1 MPARKVSAPVPRAR
15 VVEHHAED
23 QAGTERMLD
32 QLTDAAGRAQP
43 VPRSARVVDLV
54 VGANRVI
61 TNLGRRAQGCTLTP
75 TVADATFA
83 WSFEAAGDKA
93 AVITV
98 VGVAQPACPLEF
110 Y

>member
-1 MPARKVSAPVPRAR
+1 MPARKVAPPAPRAR
-15 VVEHHAED
+15 VIDHHADSIEAAD
-23 QAGTERMLD
+23 RMIG
-32 QLTDAAGRAQP
+32 QLVDASDRSQP

-83 WSFEAAGDKA
+83 WSFAAAGDKA